1 MPSKVDERIQRNPSL
16 ASAVSRAENILR
28 DVLGASADHVSAEWS
43 LSDDE
48 RGRPVIGL
56 RLRDFTGAVE
66 SRFTPDELENATHLQ
81 IRLHRL
87 WGDLLQD
94 RSHRQVS
101 KLKELVRSLDE

>member
-1 MPSKVDERIQRNPSL
+1 MLVFCLE
-16 ASAVSRAENILR
+16 SAGT
-28 DVLGASADHVSAEWS
+28 DM
-43 LSDDE
+43 
-48 RGRPVIGL
+48 
-56 RLRDFTGAVE
+56 GAVE
-66 SRFTPDELENATHLQ
+66 SRFAPDELENATHLQ